1 MARIIRN
8 IAPAALVA
16 LLAGTAAAQFVAEA
30 AQPAQPGHVS
40 VQTIVTETN
49 GSRSELRLEND
60 QVVKVVLDGK
70 TISLDRVQRNGSE
83 VIVLGP
89 AGERL
94 HVFRLVSPSAAP
106 VAPVV
111 IGRSVT
117 PVAPVPPAAPSSREL
132 TISTIDLVQPPVML
146 GINLSSPGE
155 QLRAHLG
162 IGENPAILIDR
173 VIEGLPAAKAG
184 LKQHDVIISIN
195 GSESASSET
204 LSETLAAAKPGDTI
218 DLAIKRGGETVQI
231 KATLEAYDAARLGTE
246 MIGVPAAPGTP
257 GQWTA
262 RSDDGKTRV
271 WIQGEPHEMK
281 FDFEIDSPEWRGM
294 AERFQQK
301 AAEAMRDAERQ
312 LLELRGDRLFVRPA
326 EQMEQEMR
334 AMEQALRER
343 GPAVESHLEQRL
355 EAMEQRFSA
364 LEDRMAAQIDQMG
377 GRMERLADLLDRL
390 ADRLERA
397 VEKGEEE

>member
-16 LLAGTAAAQFVAEA
+16 LLAGTAAAQFVAEVG
-30 AQPAQPGHVS
+30 QPSTPSGTAGATS

-70 TISLDRVQRNGSE
+70 AISLDRVQRNGSE

-94 HVFRLVSPSAAP
+94 HVFRLVGPASAPPAPSVI
-106 VAPVV
+106 VAQPAVRGV
-111 IGRSVT
+111 
-117 PVAPVPPAAPSSREL
+117 PAAPAVPDLVIGMEL
-132 TISTIDLVQPPVML
+132 TQPPVML

-162 IGENPAILIDR
+162 IGDKPAILIDR

-195 GSESASSET
+195 GSASASSDT

-231 KATLEAYDAARLGTE
+231 KATLEAYDAARLGGPMATWS
-246 MIGVPAAPGTP
+246 MQLGDDQTDTWL
-257 GQWTA
+257 Q
-262 RSDDGKTRV
+262 RDDDGQQA
-271 WIQGEPHEMK
+271 QG
-281 FDFEIDSPEWRGM
+281 FPEDAEGM
-294 AERFQQK
+294 RARAKRLAES
-301 AAEAMRDAERQ
+301 AMRDVERQ

-334 AMEQALRER
+334 AMEQALREH
-343 GPAVESHLEQRL
+343 GPAMESHLEQRL
-355 EAMEQRFSA
+355 EAMEQRFSV
-364 LEDRMAAQIDQMG
+364 LEDRMSAQIDQMG
-377 GRMERLADLLDRL
+377 SRMERLADLLDRL
-390 ADRLERA
+390 ANRLERA
-397 VEKGEEE
+397 VEKGEDE